1 LNIRAT
7 SPTVSS
13 RSGLSINMVPPV
25 RVGNVPCEA
34 SLNGIDCCRGLE
46 PDPEKMVVSHSARP
60 DETALVAGSSKL
72 TGDLDSFRPDVRMP
86 ARPRTPRSMPCLL
99 TYLYPRVVPTRSG
112 DPGDA
117 RTAALLGATVH
128 EIVGDRA
135 EVLLPSDD

>member
-1 LNIRAT
+1 
-7 SPTVSS
+7 
-13 RSGLSINMVPPV
+13 
-25 RVGNVPCEA
+25 
-34 SLNGIDCCRGLE
+34 
-46 PDPEKMVVSHSARP
+46 
-60 DETALVAGSSKL
+60 
-72 TGDLDSFRPDVRMP
+72 
-86 ARPRTPRSMPCLL
+86 MPCLL